1 MALTRGPFA
10 RWAGRVAKF
19 VVGLIVLL
27 ALAIFG
33 FLYWQAS
40 QKPATDGQYVALGSS
55 FAAGLGLGPR
65 AVASPVQCFRS
76 TGGYPALAAKRTGLR
91 LVDMSCSGST
101 TEHILHGGQMLLGPQ
116 LAAIGP
122 QARLVTITSGG
133 NDIGYVGDLMAASG
147 SMGPLAGW
155 ANGAI
160 KSAADR
166 PYTRVAANLEKIVG
180 QVRKR
185 APKAL
190 IVIVS
195 YPALMPREGNC
206 AATGVSDAQADI
218 SRSVAARLVE
228 VTRNAAAASDAAFVD
243 MDALSVG
250 HDVCSA
256 SPWVNGVVPSAGT
269 AFHPNAAGAAATAA
283 QVDADYRNAIV
294 DTEQP

>member
-1 MALTRGPFA
+1 MAETSRPFA
-10 RWAGRVAKF
+10 RWAGRIAKL
-19 VVGLIVLL
+19 VVGLVALS

-40 QKPATDGQYVALGSS
+40 EKPVTDGQYVALGSS
-55 FAAGLGLGPR
+55 FAAGIGLGPR
-65 AVASPVQCFRS
+65 APASPVQCFRS
-76 TGGYPALAAKRTGLR
+76 TGGYPALVAQRTGLR

-155 ANGAI
+155 ANGPI

-166 PYTRVAANLEKIVG
+166 PYAKVAANLEQIVR

-185 APKAL
+185 APKAR

-206 AATGVSDAQADI
+206 AATGVSNAQADI
-218 SRSVAARLVE
+218 SRSVAARLVA
-228 VTRNAAAASDAAFVD
+228 VTRNAAAASDVAFVD

-250 HDVCSA
+250 HDICSG
-256 SPWVNGVVPSAGT
+256 SPWVNGAAPGTGT
-269 AFHPNAAGAAATAA
+269 AFHPNAAGVAATAA
-283 QVDADYRNAIV
+283 QVDADYRNAMV
-294 DTEQP
+294 ETEQP